1 MNTPPRVEL
10 DGRDAPALLAQL
22 LARRA
27 GYTPEWLAADRGAGL
42 AAIAARYLEAL
53 TQRLG
58 QVPDKLK
65 LGFLDVAGLS
75 LVPAQEA
82 RAPVVFRL
90 SDQATGGSA
99 PART

>member
-42 AAIAARYLEAL
+42 SPPR
-53 TQRLG
+53 QRLA
-58 QVPDKLK
+58 
-65 LGFLDVAGLS
+65 AG
-75 LVPAQEA
+75 
-82 RAPVVFRL
+82 
-90 SDQATGGSA
+90 
-99 PART
+99 